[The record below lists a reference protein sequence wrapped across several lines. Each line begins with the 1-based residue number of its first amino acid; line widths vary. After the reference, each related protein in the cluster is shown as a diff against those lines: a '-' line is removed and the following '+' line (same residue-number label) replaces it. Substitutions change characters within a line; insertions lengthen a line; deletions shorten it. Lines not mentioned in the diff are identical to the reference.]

1 VNVSYAWL
9 RALAPDLND
18 TPAEL
23 GERLALL
30 GAPVEGADELAAGL
44 ADIVVARVLQAGPHP
59 NADRLSLCQVD
70 AGAGETL
77 SVVCGAP
84 NVRAGALY
92 PFVPVGGTLPGG
104 MKIRKAKIRGE
115 VSHGM
120 LCSPKELGL
129 GTDHAGIL
137 EMRGDHPV
145 GSSFVQAFGLDDTR
159 LDVEVTANRGD
170 LLSHLGV
177 AREAAPGGVGGVRL
191 PAIPQAPPVALRLET
206 DPREVSVDGVRVRID
221 EPTLCRRFLGAVV
234 RGVTVGPSPDWLQA
248 RLRAVGARPINNVVD
263 ATNYVLFELGQP
275 THAYDLTHL
284 RGGEVVT
291 RRARAGES
299 VRTLDG
305 VERTLTESMLVIA
318 DAERT
323 VDIAGIMGEEESGV
337 SPETTDLFL
346 ECAHFEPRQIR
357 NTKKALGIQS
367 DAAYRFERFVDPEG
381 QERAFRRV
389 LEIIL
394 ATAGGSLHPVAAD
407 VHPDPWSSPEVPLR
421 LARVE
426 RLLGVSFSGDE
437 VRALLEP
444 LGFETIGE
452 ADGTLMV
459 RVPGWRGYDVTRE
472 VDLIEEV
479 ARRHGFDRF
488 PETLGAYR
496 PNRVPD
502 HPLFQLEDRL
512 RKFLAGRGLFE
523 SQSTAFVP
531 AAEGEVRLSN
541 PLSREE
547 PVLRRVVLPS
557 LLRRVERNL
566 ARGVRDVRLFELA
579 TSFRAQGAGEAPLEV
594 PRLALAL
601 TGRREPPHWSGPDRP
616 FELWD
621 LKGLL
626 DELVGQVHTDAG
638 VEVPDRDGA
647 AGDPVWHVGGKA
659 WWVAGEVWTV
669 RSASGETLGWAGR
682 VDPRRMDTPPWA
694 GPVYGL
700 ELDLPAAPEARPD
713 PAYQPVPA
721 HPGVDRD
728 VALLV
733 PNALPARK
741 VDDLVREAGGPLLV
755 GVDVFDQFRG
765 SGVPDGVRS
774 LAYRFRFRAS
784 ERTLTDDEVER
795 ATRSIVERLGE
806 ELGVHVRE

>member
-1 VNVSYAWL
+1 
-9 RALAPDLND
+9 
-18 TPAEL
+18 
-23 GERLALL
+23 
-30 GAPVEGADELAAGL
+30 
-44 ADIVVARVLQAGPHP
+44 
-59 NADRLSLCQVD
+59 
-70 AGAGETL
+70 
-77 SVVCGAP
+77 
-84 NVRAGALY
+84 
-92 PFVPVGGTLPGG
+92 
-104 MKIRKAKIRGE
+104 
-115 VSHGM
+115 
-120 LCSPKELGL
+120 
-129 GTDHAGIL
+129 
-137 EMRGDHPV
+137 
-145 GSSFVQAFGLDDTR
+145 
-159 LDVEVTANRGD
+159 
-170 LLSHLGV
+170 
-177 AREAAPGGVGGVRL
+177 
-191 PAIPQAPPVALRLET
+191 
-206 DPREVSVDGVRVRID
+206 
-221 EPTLCRRFLGAVV
+221 
-234 RGVTVGPSPDWLQA
+234 
-248 RLRAVGARPINNVVD
+248 
-263 ATNYVLFELGQP
+263 
-275 THAYDLTHL
+275 
-284 RGGEVVT
+284 
-291 RRARAGES
+291 

-305 VERTLTESMLVIA
+305 VERTLTDSMLVIA

-367 DAAYRFERFVDPEG
+367 DAGYRFERFVDPEG

-394 ATAGGSLHPVAAD
+394 ATAGGTLHPVAAD

-444 LGFETIGE
+444 LGFEAIGE
-452 ADGTLMV
+452 ADGTLTV
-459 RVPGWRGYDVTRE
+459 RVPGWRAYDVTRE

-488 PETLGAYR
+488 PETLGAYG

-512 RKFLAGRGLFE
+512 RTFLAGRGLFE
-523 SQSTAFVP
+523 SQSPAFVP
-531 AAEGEVRLSN
+531 AGEGEVRLGN

-547 PVLRRVVLPS
+547 PVLRRVLLPS

-579 TSFRAQGAGEAPLEV
+579 TSFQARGPGEAPREV
-594 PRLALAL
+594 TRLAVAL

-616 FELWD
+616 IELWD
-621 LKGLL
+621 LKGLF
-626 DELVGQVHTDAG
+626 DDLVARVHAEAH
-638 VEVPDRDGA
+638 VEVLDGGGNEDA
-647 AGDPVWHVGGKA
+647 AWRVGGEP

-669 RSASGETLGWAGR
+669 LSASGETLGRAGR
-682 VDPRRMDTPPWA
+682 VDPRRVDTPPWA

-700 ELDLPAAPEARPD
+700 EIDLPHVPEPRPD
-713 PAYQPVPA
+713 PAYRPVPA

-733 PNALPARK
+733 PDALPARR
-741 VDDLVREAGGPLLV
+741 VEDVVREAGGPLLV
-755 GVDVFDQFRG
+755 GVEVFDQFRG
-765 SGVPDGVRS
+765 TGVPDGVRS
-774 LAYRFRFRAS
+774 LAYRFRFRAA